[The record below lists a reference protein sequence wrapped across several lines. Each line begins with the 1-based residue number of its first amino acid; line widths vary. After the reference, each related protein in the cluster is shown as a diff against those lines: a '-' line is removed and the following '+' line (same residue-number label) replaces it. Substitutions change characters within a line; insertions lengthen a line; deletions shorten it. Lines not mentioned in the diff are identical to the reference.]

1 MGGAEPNGCTG
12 EGRPSHGRGDIG
24 QNLAMNFSVAE
35 ICAACWSDTDA
46 ASTGVLYRPGGDTGP
61 WVRVGGDDLDLGHD
75 RTVES
80 VEIDSRASRPGSLF
94 VPLVAERDGHD
105 FVGDAVIGGCTA
117 FLCNSANVAAVAEQ
131 LADID
136 PDATPVGIV
145 VDDTMQALRRLA
157 RLARSELQGTVVGI
171 TGSVGKTSTKDL
183 AKSAIG
189 AHLRVS
195 ASEKS
200 FNNEIG
206 VPLTL
211 LAAQRTDDVVLVEMG
226 ARGAGHIA
234 ELCELARPHVGA
246 ITLVAGAHLSEFGTV
261 EAIADAKFELFA
273 ALPADGTAL
282 FNTADPLTEARIA
295 SLIASDPG
303 AAPDAVG
310 VGPGGAV
317 WADEVELDDELRP
330 AFTLHTPSGSARVRL
345 PLHGL
350 HHVQNAAMAAAIG
363 LAVRVPLAQLVDG
376 LVAATPSPWRM
387 ELVRWAN
394 GLLIINDAYNAN
406 PTSMLAALDALA
418 QARAER
424 RVAICGYM
432 AELGPDEE
440 AAHRAI
446 AEHARSLGVELWPVG
461 TDLYGAG
468 RPLAIED
475 AAEAMRSLGEH
486 TVVLIKASRAA
497 GLETLAYE

>member
-1 MGGAEPNGCTG
+1 MA
-12 EGRPSHGRGDIG
+12 DID
-24 QNLAMNFSVAE
+24 QNHPMDFSVAE
-35 ICAACWSDTDA
+35 ICAATWTDTDA
-46 ASTGVLYRPGGDTGP
+46 AATGLLHRPQGDTGA
-61 WVRVGGDDLDLGHD
+61 WVRVGGDDHDLSD
-75 RTVES
+75 ERTVS
-80 VEIDSRASRPGSLF
+80 VVRIDSRAAGPGSLF

-105 FVGDAVIGGCTA
+105 FVGDAVIGGCTV
-117 FLCNSANVAAVAEQ
+117 FLCDSSHAATIAER
-131 LADID
+131 LTDID
-136 PDATPVGIV
+136 PDTTALGIV

-157 RLARSELQGTVVGI
+157 SFARSEMTGTVVGI

-189 AHLRVS
+189 AHLTVS

-211 LAAQRTDDVVLVEMG
+211 LAAERGDAVVLVEMG

-261 EAIADAKFELFA
+261 EAVADAKFELFE
-273 ALPADGTAL
+273 ALPPEGTAL
-282 FNTADPLTEARIA
+282 FNTADPLTASRIR
-295 SLIASDPG
+295 SLAAADPA
-303 AAPDAVG
+303 AAPDIVG
-310 VGPGGAV
+310 VGAGGAV
-317 WADEVELDDELRP
+317 WADDVELDDDLRP
-330 AFTLHTPSGSARVRL
+330 AFTLHTPAGSARVRL

-363 LAVRVPLAQLVDG
+363 QAVGVPLERIVDG

-387 ELVRWAN
+387 ELVRWDN
-394 GLLIINDAYNAN
+394 GVVIINDAYNAN
-406 PTSMLAALDALA
+406 PTSMVAALDALG
-418 QARAER
+418 QARAQR
-424 RVAICGYM
+424 RIAICGYM
-432 AELGPDEE
+432 AELGPDED
-440 AAHRAI
+440 AAHREVAR
-446 AEHARSLGVELWPVG
+446 HAGALGIELWPVG
-461 TDLYGAG
+461 TDKYDAG

-475 AAEAMRSLGEH
+475 AAEAMRSLGDG